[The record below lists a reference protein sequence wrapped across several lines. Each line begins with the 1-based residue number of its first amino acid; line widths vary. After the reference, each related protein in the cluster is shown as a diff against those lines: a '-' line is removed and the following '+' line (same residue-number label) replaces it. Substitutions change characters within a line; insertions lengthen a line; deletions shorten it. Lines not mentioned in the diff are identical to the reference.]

1 MLGGKENGALV
12 VQVVPSLQ
20 MITIF
25 FKLDYKEDLNQ
36 MKDLLKSNHLMI
48 PGEVF
53 VMTFLKNPM
62 QMSFVEWLD
71 FLVELKKL
79 GEENIPNRWPN
90 T

>member
-1 MLGGKENGALV
+1 MLEGKENGVLV
-12 VQVVPSLQ
+12 VQVVPFLL

-53 VMTFLKNPM
+53 VMTFLKNPK
-62 QMSFVEWLD
+62 QMSFVEWSDTLM
-71 FLVELKKL
+71 ELKKL
-79 GEENIPNRWPN
+79 GEGNILNH
-90 T
+90 